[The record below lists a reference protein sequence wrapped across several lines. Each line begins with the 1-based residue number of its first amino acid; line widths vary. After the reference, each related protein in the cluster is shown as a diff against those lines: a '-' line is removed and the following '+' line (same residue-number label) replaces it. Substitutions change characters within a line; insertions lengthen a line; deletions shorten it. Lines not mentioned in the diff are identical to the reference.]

1 MRPMPSMI
9 LSRRMKIIL
18 AVVAIIVVLI
28 VLLVKFCGIYI
39 NYLWYGELGHR
50 NVYSTM
56 LWTRVSLFF
65 IFGVLMAVI
74 IGGNLVV
81 AYLLRPPFR
90 PMSAEQQNLQRYV
103 LMAEPRRWWIL
114 GGVGLIALL
123 AAGASAQGKW
133 AMWQLWLNGGSFG
146 VKDPQFHKDISF
158 YAFDYPVYRTLLG
171 F

>member
-18 AVVAIIVVLI
+18 AVVAIIIVLI

-81 AYLLRPPFR
+81 AYILRPPFR
-90 PMSAEQQNLQRYV
+90 PVSPEQQNLQNYV
-103 LMAEPRRWWIL
+103 LMVEPRRKWVL
-114 GGVGLIALL
+114 AAVMVIALL
-123 AAGASAQGKW
+123 AEGASAQGGW
-133 AMWQLWLNGGSFG
+133 ATWQLWLHGQSF
-146 VKDPQFHKDISF
+146 
-158 YAFDYPVYRTLLG
+158 
-171 F
+171 